1 MHQLGPVY
9 EDPDAFKLDPHT
21 QDNLAYGHV
30 QQSVKLQGPIY
41 EDIKP
46 DPHTQGNIA
55 YGHVHSKN
63 TPVKVTNSSGEL
75 HHFPTSPVQKSDN
88 VTIVLFSPAK

>member
-1 MHQLGPVY
+1 MQLGPVY

-30 QQSVKLQGPIY
+30 QQSAKLQGGPIY

-46 DPHTQGNIA
+46 DQGNLA
-55 YGHVHSKN
+55 YGHV
-63 TPVKVTNSSGEL
+63 
-75 HHFPTSPVQKSDN
+75 Q
-88 VTIVLFSPAK
+88 FS

>member
-9 EDPDAFKLDPHT
+9 EDPDAFKVDPHT

-30 QQSVKLQGPIY
+30 QQSAQLKGPIY

-46 DPHTQGNIA
+46 DPHTQGNTRLWTCAIQLILK
-55 YGHVHSKN
+55 HSESIVIVHCFYSFN
-63 TPVKVTNSSGEL
+63 DFYFRTNSMQSL
-75 HHFPTSPVQKSDN
+75 
-88 VTIVLFSPAK
+88 

>member
-1 MHQLGPVY
+1 MSQGITKIVMPLMRIDFVIITTMMHQLGPVY

-30 QQSVKLQGPIY
+30 QQSAKLQGPIY

-46 DPHTQGNIA
+46 EPQTQGNLA
-55 YGHVHSKN
+55 YGHV
-63 TPVKVTNSSGEL
+63 
-75 HHFPTSPVQKSDN
+75 Q
-88 VTIVLFSPAK
+88 FS